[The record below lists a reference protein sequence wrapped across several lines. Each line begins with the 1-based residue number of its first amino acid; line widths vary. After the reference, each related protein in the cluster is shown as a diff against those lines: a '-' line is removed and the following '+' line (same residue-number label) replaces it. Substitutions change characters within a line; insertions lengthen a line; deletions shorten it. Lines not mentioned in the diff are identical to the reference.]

1 MNMRT
6 QEPWLLSQAP
16 HRRTC
21 LTGALCRGRA
31 SEFAV
36 KYAGYFNVLIRAK
49 PAQSHGP

>member
-16 HRRTC
+16 HGRTC

-36 KYAGYFNVLIRAK
+36 KYARYFNALTRGGPV
-49 PAQSHGP
+49 QSRGR